1 MKDSEIFR
9 FERGAFFSGELM
21 YSIEKIGDKYIL
33 KGHAYNGFKW
43 MQDVDLEK
51 IMVLN
56 FEGIQ
61 FEFEI
66 EDYRPSTRDH
76 WDDEWCVVTAKA
88 IGGVLNYSIHSSCM
102 CYCKVE
108 WLYKNLEKLANGSIT
123 EVTEVSSVGPDF
135 EFMLYPS
142 DKGSYYMEWKFNF
155 WDGGV
160 LTCNSF
166 TLTFVDEDIQELMK

>member
-1 MKDSEIFR
+1 
-9 FERGAFFSGELM
+9 
-21 YSIEKIGDKYIL
+21 
-33 KGHAYNGFKW
+33 
-43 MQDVDLEK
+43 
-51 IMVLN
+51 
-56 FEGIQ
+56 
-61 FEFEI
+61 
-66 EDYRPSTRDH
+66 
-76 WDDEWCVVTAKA
+76 
-88 IGGVLNYSIHSSCM
+88 M

-123 EVTEVSSVGPDF
+123 EVTEVSSVEPDF